1 MPVTGL
7 TSAGGRWPLVGRDQ
21 LLAEFRR
28 LLADVRCSGF
38 MVCGTAGVGKSRLA
52 AECAEVAGAAG
63 WQVGRAVAT
72 EAARNVPLGAIA
84 HLLPAGVD
92 FTDPGSGF
100 AAVASRMKAAG
111 GGRLVMLVDD
121 VPLLDATS
129 ALLLRELI
137 DTKTIFLIGTV
148 RRGQKLSHA
157 VQELTASEAVHREEL
172 GILTE
177 KQVADLLQQVL
188 GGSVGR
194 WTVHEFFAGSGG
206 NPLFLRELVLGALA
220 AGDLE
225 SDGEVWDLARGELF
239 GRSSV
244 GTQHLSELIT
254 ARLTAAEPE
263 GKALLEALAVCG
275 ELSLNG
281 AEAVAPLGVLDSL
294 EDAGLVRRATDRR
307 RTSVM
312 LAQPLYSEILRARVP
327 YLRRREILLRQADL
341 VESHGS
347 RRHGDALRTASWR
360 LAGGGN
366 ADPELLIHAAALAKH
381 AHDYGQVAYVLEALP
396 DNAHTLATRL
406 MLGEALR
413 EIGRSADAETV
424 LLEAGANARDEEEQL
439 AVTIARALNL
449 FLVGARTD
457 RALAVIDETREALSR
472 PAAQHALHVT
482 KGYILAL
489 SGRLTEALRHLEELE
504 GDVSESAYP
513 PVWLLGASVKGGA
526 LAMTGKLTTAKEIAE
541 RGYEAHLRTNRKNTA
556 LTRISLMV
564 ALSENGEIAEAR
576 RVGEQAFSDLV
587 ANRVSLPRVWIAYHM
602 GRVEWLAGD
611 AAAARRWYAESVALA
626 RSQN

>member
-1 MPVTGL
+1 M
-7 TSAGGRWPLVGRDQ
+7 SIGGRWPLVGRDQ

-137 DTKTIFLIGTV
+137 DTKTIFLLGTV
-148 RRGQKLSHA
+148 RRGQKQSETVEDLINHDSVNRA
-157 VQELTASEAVHREEL
+157 ELGELT
-172 GILTE
+172 
-177 KQVADLLQQVL
+177 KDQVSDLLQRTL

-194 WTVHEFFAGSGG
+194 QTTHEFFAGSGG

-312 LAQPLYSEILRARVP
+312 LAHPLYSEILRARVP

-341 VESHGS
+341 VESRGS

-366 ADPELLIHAAALAKH
+366 ADPELLIRAAALAKH

-424 LLEAGANARDEEEQL
+424 LLEADGAARDEREK
-439 AVTIARALNL
+439 IAITAARSLNM
-449 FLVGARTD
+449 FMAGARTD
-457 RALAVIDETREALSR
+457 KALALIDEAEGALKSPAHQRALRIN
-472 PAAQHALHVT
+472 
-482 KGYILAL
+482 KGAILAI
-489 SGRLTEALRHLEELE
+489 SGRLSEAHHLLEELE
-504 GDVSESAYP
+504 EDVSQAAHP
-513 PVWLLGASVKGGA
+513 VVWLLGLSTTGGA
-526 LAMTGKLTTAKEIAE
+526 LAMSGRLGMAKEVAQKS
-541 RGYEAHLRTNRKNTA
+541 YEAHVKINRSTHPA
-556 LTRISLMV
+556 LTRIPLMV